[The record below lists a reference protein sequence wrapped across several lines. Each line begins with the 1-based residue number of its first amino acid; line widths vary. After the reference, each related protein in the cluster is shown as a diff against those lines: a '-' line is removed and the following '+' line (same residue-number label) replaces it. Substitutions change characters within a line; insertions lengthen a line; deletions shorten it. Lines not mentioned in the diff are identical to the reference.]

1 MPSGEGKLRNIDGLQ
16 PWRAPCS
23 KFWQMDWS
31 GSKMLRITENTENG
45 TTVRIRLDGTV
56 TSTSYSELE
65 EVYLRHRE
73 APEKTILVDMS
84 GVVFMDNEVASKL
97 ARLRSEQLIIINCSP
112 FIETLL
118 NTVDPSNA
126 R

>member
-1 MPSGEGKLRNIDGLQ
+1 
-16 PWRAPCS
+16 
-23 KFWQMDWS
+23 MDWS

-65 EVYLRHRE
+65 EVCLRHRE
-73 APEKTILVDMS
+73 APGKTILVDMS
-84 GVVFMDNEVASKL
+84 GVMFMDNEVASKL
-97 ARLRSEQLIIINCSP
+97 ASLRSEQLIIINCSP

-118 NTVDPSNA
+118 NTVKRSDA
-126 R
+126 K